1 MVLLGQR
8 LCLVQQPL
16 HQGGVVQVADRRA
29 GRVHQR
35 KAREYPS
42 DNQRHRRDDLPVF
55 LQINLLADP
64 ALLDL
69 FPGQVLGG
77 VGVGGGADKG
87 LIFLDLLQIVVI

>member
-29 GRVHQR
+29 RRIHQR

-42 DNQRHRRDDLPVF
+42 DNQRHRRDDLSVF

-87 LIFLDLLQIVVI
+87 LIFLDLFQIVVI